1 MNVTNGSVTNGTRMN
16 YVKLNERSEG
26 TELNRMVMSLNE
38 QCNEANGT
46 GMSLP
51 NVSGVEAR
59 RS

>member
-1 MNVTNGSVTNGTRMN
+1 MN